1 VLLLLRASSAAIVA
15 ASCAGACTLLAMA
28 LHKHLNNIK
37 SHPKGTTE
45 RTESSSSCADDN
57 VEHTSMKEPQRVEL
71 ETHVNDASIA
81 PEDLRVQQ
89 LHTALQTNVH
99 DATIAPQDI

>member
-1 VLLLLRASSAAIVA
+1 
-15 ASCAGACTLLAMA
+15 MA

-45 RTESSSSCADDN
+45 RKESTSSCADDN
-57 VEHTSMKEPQRVEL
+57 VEHASTKEPQRVAL
-71 ETHVNDASIA
+71 ETHVNDATIA
-81 PEDLRVQQ
+81 SEDLRVQQ